1 MNYDI
6 EIIGENMEKIDLEKL
21 NRWVSKNRGEY
32 LGFYDGFKIYVVLW
46 DDIPDFIQ
54 FDRELREYIALL
66 LKLSVN

>member
-1 MNYDI
+1 MSYDI

-32 LGFYDGFKIYVVLW
+32 LGFYDGFKIHTVLW
-46 DDIPDFIQ
+46 DDIPELIK

-66 LKLSVN
+66 LKLSVD